1 MTHTASHVII
11 NSIKTF
17 IAAHW
22 PKAAL
27 AGVGFG
33 VGAWFF

>member
-11 NSIKTF
+11 NSIKAF
-17 IAAHW
+17 AAAHW

-27 AGVGFG
+27 TVAGFG